1 MQAAAAVEIEEA
13 KAEEARLRQK
23 LKDKDL
29 ANKQLTTE
37 KESVKERLN
46 RYVFIKYFSL
56 YLYYVQCEVFAIL
69 TKKDRLNSVE
79 LELSRVLG
87 SLQSSESQSEVLRSQ
102 MDGVALERDD
112 LQVRMCCCVMLYG
125 WTGWR

>member
-46 RYVFIKYFSL
+46 
-56 YLYYVQCEVFAIL
+56 
-69 TKKDRLNSVE
+69 SVE
-79 LELSRVLG
+79 LELSRVQG

-112 LQVRMCCCVMLYG
+112 LQVRRGEYIPCAVLCSTMMYSVVCAVCGVLIQ
-125 WTGWR
+125 TLLLLLLLLPSFR

>member
-46 RYVFIKYFSL
+46 
-56 YLYYVQCEVFAIL
+56 
-69 TKKDRLNSVE
+69 SVE
-79 LELSRVLG
+79 LELSRVQG

>member
-46 RYVFIKYFSL
+46 
-56 YLYYVQCEVFAIL
+56 
-69 TKKDRLNSVE
+69 SVE
-79 LELSRVLG
+79 LELSRVQG

-112 LQVRMCCCVMLYG
+112 LQVRRGEYIPCAVLCS
-125 WTGWR
+125 TI